1 VFWAFFTVS
10 NNFSDTNVYI
20 QQHML
25 TKYLILAFYFLILL
39 LIGFISSKEVKD
51 IKDYYVGGKKLGYW
65 VVAFSTRATGESAW
79 LLLGLTGLGAI
90 AGVSAFWVVLGEI
103 IGVSVAWF
111 VLAKRFKWLTDRYES
126 ITIPDYLVSRFNAK
140 THTLRLIAAIS
151 LAVFVIIYVSAQ
163 IDATGS
169 AFEAF
174 LGWNYY
180 TGALFGFVIVL
191 AYIFFGGFVAVAW
204 SDLFQG
210 VLMFLGLVLLPI
222 FAVFTISTGTGI
234 LEGLHTIDPN
244 LVNVWGGNLDA
255 LTIATLAGYV
265 LIGLG
270 FMGSPQIFVRFM
282 SIKDEEEIN
291 KGRWVAIFYTLLT
304 DAAAVT
310 VGIIGRYLF
319 TESGADP
326 EIVLGNNGQNVL
338 IQLVEHTFPL
348 IIVGF
353 YIAVVLSA
361 IMSTID
367 SLLVVASSAIMR
379 DIYQQILRP
388 SSKVENLTGLSRIVT
403 LGMALLALAIAM
415 TVAFTTPDRTI
426 FWFVIFGW
434 SGIAATFCPV
444 IILSLFWSKYSEKGA
459 IASMIVGF
467 LSVPFFKFVVTQLE
481 GIGPIF
487 DRLDVL
493 GPSFLLSM
501 LAGVLVTMMA
511 PGDNKDVLDYG
522 TTTPS
527 S

>member
-1 VFWAFFTVS
+1 
-10 NNFSDTNVYI
+10 
-20 QQHML
+20 ML
-25 TKYLILAFYFLILL
+25 TKYLMLALYFMILL
-39 LIGFISSKEVKD
+39 AIGFVSSSKIKD

-90 AGVSAFWVVLGEI
+90 AGVSAFWVVVGEV

-111 VLAKRFKWLTDRYES
+111 VLAKRFKWLTDKYDS
-126 ITIPDYLVSRFNAK
+126 ITVPDYLVSRFKSK
-140 THTLRLIAAIS
+140 THTLRIIAATV
-151 LAVFVIIYVSAQ
+151 LAVFVVIYVSAQ

-174 LGWNYY
+174 LGWNYFY
-180 TGALFGFVIVL
+180 GAIFGFVIVL

-210 VLMFLGLVLLPI
+210 VLMFLGLVMLPI
-222 FAVFTISTGTGI
+222 FAVFKLSSDQSIWQG
-234 LEGLHTIDPN
+234 LETIDPN
-244 LVNVWGGNLDA
+244 LVNIWGGNLDV
-255 LTIATLAGYV
+255 LTIASIAGYI

-282 SIKDEEEIN
+282 SIRDEEEIN
-291 KGRWVAIFYTLLT
+291 KGRWVAIGYTLLS
-304 DAAAVT
+304 DSAAVMI
-310 VGIIGRYLF
+310 GIIGRYIF
-319 TESGADP
+319 TEAGGDP
-326 EIVLGNNGQNVL
+326 EAILGNNGQNVL
-338 IQLVEHTFPL
+338 IQLVEYTFPL
-348 IIVGF
+348 LIVGF

-388 SSKVENLTGLSRIVT
+388 DTRIENISQLSRVVT
-403 LGMALLALAIAM
+403 VAMALVALAIAM
-415 TVAFTTPDRTI
+415 LVAVTTPERTI

-444 IILSLFWSKYSEKGA
+444 TILSLFWSKYSEKGA
-459 IASMIVGF
+459 IASMLVGF
-467 LSVPFFKFVVTQLE
+467 LSVPFFKFVVTQIE
-481 GIGPIF
+481 GIGPII

-501 LAGVLVTMMA
+501 IAGIVVTWMSPDHNEDVA
-511 PGDNKDVLDYG
+511 YLNGKGDRVM
-522 TTTPS
+522 
-527 S
+527 